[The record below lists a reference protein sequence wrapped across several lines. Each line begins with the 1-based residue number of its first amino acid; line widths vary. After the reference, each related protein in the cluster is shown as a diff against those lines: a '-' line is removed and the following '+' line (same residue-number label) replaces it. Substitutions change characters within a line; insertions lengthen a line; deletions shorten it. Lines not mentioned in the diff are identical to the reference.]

1 MISMPDSARLPR
13 ARRVLPFAE
22 GGATDP
28 STCHGVR
35 LVCFRALGCEWEKG
49 NHGNPGLNSFPRA
62 WLLARTS
69 SLAPR
74 PRPIAGSPRRSR
86 IARRAANLRRLS
98 HLSNLSRFRHLG
110 RFGRL
115 RRLHRL
121 SRLSR
126 LRRLSRLSR
135 LSRLRCLRRLTSSRQ
150 AWRAA
155 SGLTSGGSLGVR
167 LEQHLVRN
175 GDRAWFRV
183 GLGLGWGLELGLG
196 FG

>member
-1 MISMPDSARLPR
+1 MSG
-13 ARRVLPFAE
+13 RR
-22 GGATDP
+22 
-28 STCHGVR
+28 
-35 LVCFRALGCEWEKG
+35 G

-74 PRPIAGSPRRSR
+74 PRPIAGSPRRTR
-86 IARRAANLRRLS
+86 IARRAANLRRPS
-98 HLSNLSRFRHLG
+98 YLSNLSRFGHLG

-115 RRLHRL
+115 RRL
-121 SRLSR
+121 
-126 LRRLSRLSR
+126 RRLSRLCR
-135 LSRLRCLRRLTSSRQ
+135 FSRLRCLRRLTSSRQ

-183 GLGLGWGLELGLG
+183 RLGWGWGVGDGVRVWVRVGSRVRNRVRVRVTVLATRQNSGP
-196 FG
+196 